1 MKKGSTS
8 LEFGRVPV
16 SVEREF
22 EQYDYLESDMENCVE
37 FEAVSETD
45 FDHFDEVSDAKKLIE
60 AVLEKLSERERKV
73 IYMRFGIGCRTDHTL
88 KETGFVLNVSRG
100 RVRQIEAK
108 TIRKMRSYLLKLPKM
123 TYA

>member
-1 MKKGSTS
+1 MKKGSTF
-8 LEFGRVPV
+8 LEFGGVPV
-16 SVEREF
+16 SVGGEF

-60 AVLEKLSERERKV
+60 AALETLSERERKV

-88 KETGFVLNVSRG
+88 EETAFAFCRDPRADTANR
-100 RVRQIEAK
+100 I
-108 TIRKMRSYLLKLPKM
+108 
-123 TYA
+123 

>member
-1 MKKGSTS
+1 MKKGSTF

-22 EQYDYLESDMENCVE
+22 EQHDYLESDMENCVE

-45 FDHFDEVSDAKKLIE
+45 FDHFDEVSDAKKVIE
-60 AVLEKLSERERKV
+60 TALEKLSERERKV

-88 KETGFVLNVSRG
+88 EETAFAFPGATRE
-100 RVRQIEAK
+100 RIRQIEAK
-108 TIRKMRSYLLKLPKM
+108 SYQENAEYVIFLKFI
-123 TYA
+123 